1 MPYLPYTMQKEETTM
16 ESYVERW
23 AREQKEAAQKEAQ
36 KEKSR
41 KPQKGRKA
49 VNENGTDSRSER
61 QETQTESG
69 NRE

>member
-36 KEKSR
+36 KEQKSR
-41 KPQKGRKA
+41 KRRKA
-49 VNENGTDSRSER
+49 VNEDGTDSRGEGHEA
-61 QETQTESG
+61 QAESCG
-69 NRE
+69 RE

>member
-1 MPYLPYTMQKEETTM
+1 M

-36 KEKSR
+36 KEQKSR

-49 VNENGTDSRSER
+49 VSEDGTDTRSKGHEA
-61 QETQTESG
+61 QAESNG
-69 NRE
+69 GE

>member
-36 KEKSR
+36 KEQKSR
-41 KPQKGRKA
+41 KRRKA
-49 VNENGTDSRSER
+49 VNENGTDSRSEGHEA
-61 QETQTESG
+61 QAESG
-69 NRE
+69 GGE

>member
-1 MPYLPYTMQKEETTM
+1 M

-41 KPQKGRKA
+41 KRRKV
-49 VNENGTDSRSER
+49 VNEDGTDIRGEGH
-61 QETQTESG
+61 ETQAESG
-69 NRE
+69 GGE